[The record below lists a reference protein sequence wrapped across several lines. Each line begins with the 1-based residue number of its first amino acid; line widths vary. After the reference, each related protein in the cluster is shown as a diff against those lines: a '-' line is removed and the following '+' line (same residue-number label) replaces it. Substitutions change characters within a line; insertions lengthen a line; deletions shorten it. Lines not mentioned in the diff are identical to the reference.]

1 MNIININYLVEE
13 EEEGERKW
21 TKSVGGKKRFGGKK
35 VSRISFF
42 VASSRQRGIIVLR
55 SRFVTLIGT

>member
-21 TKSVGGKKRFGGKK
+21 TKSVGGKKDLAAKK
-35 VSRISFF
+35 
-42 VASSRQRGIIVLR
+42 
-55 SRFVTLIGT
+55 